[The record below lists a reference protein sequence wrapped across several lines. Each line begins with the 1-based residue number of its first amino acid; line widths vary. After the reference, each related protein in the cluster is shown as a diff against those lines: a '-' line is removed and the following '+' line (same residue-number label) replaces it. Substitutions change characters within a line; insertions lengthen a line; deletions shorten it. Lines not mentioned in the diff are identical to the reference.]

1 MKILQICAM
10 ILCLSLGYVSPT
22 NAAPDDFARHDI
34 TAQKNLKKGPRHHR
48 AMSKAMMEDLNLSAE
63 QKAQWEKIAER
74 RKNELAPLREQ
85 MQKLREKE
93 QWIDKKYDAEI
104 RKLLNAEQTKKYE
117 SMLPQRPPKPEGK
130 RPHADKK

>member
-63 QKAQWEKIAER
+63 QKPSGKKLPSAAKTNLLRCANKC
-74 RKNELAPLREQ
+74 KNCV
-85 MQKLREKE
+85 
-93 QWIDKKYDAEI
+93 KK
-104 RKLLNAEQTKKYE
+104 NN
-117 SMLPQRPPKPEGK
+117 G
-130 RPHADKK
+130 